1 MSMIQPDNKILSY
14 LFLTGLMVMTFI
26 CALAISTNNYSTVA
40 WLLLLA
46 MNLGL
51 LIYILKSR

>member
-1 MSMIQPDNKILSY
+1 
-14 LFLTGLMVMTFI
+14 MTFI